1 MTTLYCTSGQKYGIK
16 KICSN
21 LPVSE
26 WNTKQPSGSQYYIDV
41 HFTLPIAQLIEW
53 STILN
58 IITVPALESAFLVA
72 GYEAHISNLKLS
84 TKGNN
89 DLIISWTANSPWIYL
104 VLTVVLGIL
113 AVIGIY
119 LIDQMTITISKS
131 PILSVGAA
139 SLGIAAA
146 IGIALLAILYFNTK
160 RSKLK
165 KKS

>member
-1 MTTLYCTSGQKYGIK
+1 MYCTSGSKYGIK
-16 KICSN
+16 TICSN

-26 WNTKQPSGSQYYIDV
+26 WNTKQPSGSQYSIDV

-53 STILN
+53 STLVN
-58 IITVPALESAFLVA
+58 IITVPALESAFLAA

-89 DLIISWTANSPWIYL
+89 DLIIEWTANSPWIYL
-104 VLTVVLGIL
+104 VLTVVLALL

-139 SLGIAAA
+139 SIGIAAA
-146 IGIALLAILYFNTK
+146 IGLTLLAILLFNQQ
-160 RSKLK
+160 RAKLK